1 MKLAFTVTLFL
12 FLSALPPGL
21 MPVAHAAPAAPAKF
35 IEAPPLTQ
43 VAKGAVTACP
53 AHDVLPLPVITW
65 GGDIATIHANGSQID
80 TARNS
85 LFAKSNLK
93 VRIAREDVLSRQLE
107 NYLACRSPFL
117 RGTMGML
124 GQVAEVTDRDPRTK
138 MVVIYQLTW
147 SAGGDALVVKGG
159 IKQPQDLRGKTIAL
173 QAYGPHIDYLA
184 KVLRDS
190 GLTFKDVTIRWVKD
204 LTGSQDTPR
213 AALSQAGIDAA
224 MVIIPDALALTSGGK
239 VGSGAEDSVKGARI
253 LLSTKTANRIIS
265 DVYAV
270 RSDFLQAHRAR
281 VETLVRTLMLAEE
294 DLVAVFKKK
303 GGAEYKTMIGGAA
316 KFLLDS
322 ADAVQDTE
330 AMYGDASF
338 AGWRGNVA
346 FFGDANNPRGFAALG
361 REIDEGLIAA
371 GLRSKA
377 TEYAHARWDY
387 NTLKAG
393 LSNTAGVEAPRF
405 DAPAL
410 SQVVASRAQ
419 TDRLAEGQLF
429 NFSVRFK
436 PNQTTFAAA
445 EYARDFDR
453 AINLASTYGGA
464 VITVE
469 GHADP
474 LSYVNNKTKGEPE
487 LVLGRIRQSA
497 KNLSLT
503 RANAVRESVI
513 EYAKQKGVRLDPSQL
528 TVVGHGIDRPASGM
542 CGADPCA
549 PKTEAQWLSNM
560 RVEFRII
567 QVEAEASVFKPN

>member
-1 MKLAFTVTLFL
+1 MKFARTVTL
-12 FLSALPPGL
+12 ALNILLPGL
-21 MPVAHAAPAAPAKF
+21 TPAAHAAPAAPAKF
-35 IEAPPLTQ
+35 IDAPPLTQ
-43 VAKGAVTACP
+43 IAKGAVAACP
-53 AHDVLPLPVITW
+53 AHDVLPLPLITW
-65 GGDIATIHANGSQID
+65 GGDIATIHANGSQVD

-85 LFAKSNLK
+85 LFAKANLK
-93 VRIAREDVLSRQLE
+93 VRLAREDVLSRQLD
-107 NYLACRSPFL
+107 NYIACRSPFL

-159 IKQPQDLRGKTIAL
+159 IRQPQDLRGKTVAL

-190 GLTFKDVTIRWVKD
+190 GMTLKDVKVRWVKD
-204 LTGSQDTPR
+204 LTGTQDTPR
-213 AALSQAGIDAA
+213 AALVQADVDAA

-239 VGSGAEDSVKGARI
+239 IGSGAEDSVKGARI

-270 RSDFLQAHRAR
+270 RADFLQAQRPR
-281 VETLVRTLMLAEE
+281 VEALVRTLMLAEE
-294 DLVAVFKKK
+294 DLASVFRKK
-303 GGAEYKTMIGGAA
+303 GGPEYKTMITGAA
-316 KFLLDS
+316 KLLLDS

-330 AMYGDASF
+330 GMYSDANF

-346 FFGDANNPRGFAALG
+346 FFGDANNPRGFGALG
-361 REIDEGLIAA
+361 REIDEALVTA
-371 GLRSKA
+371 GLRSKN

-393 LSNTAGVEAPRF
+393 LANTAGVEAPRF

-419 TDRLAEGQLF
+419 SDRLSEGQLF
-429 NFSVRFK
+429 NFAVRFK
-436 PNQTTFAAA
+436 PNQNTFVAA
-445 EYARDFDR
+445 EYSRDFDR
-453 AINLASTYGGA
+453 AINLAATYGGA
-464 VITVE
+464 VMTVE

-474 LSYVNNKTKGEPE
+474 LSYINNKSKGETE

-503 RANAVRESVI
+503 RANAVRDSVI
-513 EYAKQKGVRLDPSQL
+513 DYARQKGVRLDASQL
-528 TVVGHGIDRPASGM
+528 AVVGHGIDRPVSGM